1 MCGGSLVVVD
11 AVHVQVVLDN
21 VCNGLGVCG
30 GTGSAAPD
38 GVVHLGELVG
48 DTVGNVSAGGGSAV
62 CAEDDSVLEVDG
74 HAGKGSV

>member
-1 MCGGSLVVVD
+1 MAA
-11 AVHVQVVLDN
+11 AV
-21 VCNGLGVCG
+21 C
-30 GTGSAAPD
+30 
-38 GVVHLGELVG
+38 VVHLGELVG